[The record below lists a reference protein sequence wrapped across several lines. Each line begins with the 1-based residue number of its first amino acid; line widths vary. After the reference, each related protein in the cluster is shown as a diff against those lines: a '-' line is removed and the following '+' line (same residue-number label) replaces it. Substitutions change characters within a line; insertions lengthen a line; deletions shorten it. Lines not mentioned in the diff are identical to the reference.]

1 MDSNDNKE
9 YMTREVADGS
19 LIYTVYTYY
28 TVYTV
33 FAVYIVCTVFTSML
47 YSHNNLFAGE
57 LFKTQCKIEFT
68 YASHCVS
75 KNVMPRRM
83 LKNVFIS
90 SN

>member
-1 MDSNDNKE
+1 MVNYTVDSKDSKE

-47 YSHNNLFAGE
+47 CYIAITTFLPGSRL
-57 LFKTQCKIEFT
+57 
-68 YASHCVS
+68 
-75 KNVMPRRM
+75 RRS
-83 LKNVFIS
+83 VRS
-90 SN
+90 SLHMRPIVLAKM